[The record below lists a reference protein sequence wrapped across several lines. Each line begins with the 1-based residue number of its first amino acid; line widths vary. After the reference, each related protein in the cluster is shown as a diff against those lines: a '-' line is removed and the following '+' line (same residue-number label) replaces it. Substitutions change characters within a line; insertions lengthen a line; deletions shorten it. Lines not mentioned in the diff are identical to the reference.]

1 MTDAFDYE
9 MADDTYDRILV
20 PTDGS
25 DSARRAT
32 RHGIRLATEFDATLH
47 VLHVVDER
55 QYGSHTAD
63 ADEVGRE
70 QERHLKVA
78 GEEAVASVEELADE
92 EGVETVTEVTTGVP
106 FEGILDYVDDH
117 DVDLVAMG
125 THGRTGIGRVVLGS
139 VAERVLR
146 RATVPVLNLRGGE
159 TTTPTAYDDVLVAT
173 DGREGVGPAVEHALT
188 IAKRYDA
195 TVHALFVV
203 DVRNVLVDEE
213 YGPFTRANVTAM
225 EALSDLGQRATDA
238 VVRAGGERGVDV
250 TATVEEGV
258 PSRTILDVADE
269 RGADV
274 VAMGTHGRSGLERY
288 LVGSVT
294 ESVLRHADQP
304 VLTVRRTDVDE

>member
-9 MADDTYDRILV
+9 TTDGTYDSILV

-25 DSARRAT
+25 DPAGRAA
-32 RHGIRLATEFDATLH
+32 RHGVGLAAQFDATLH
-47 VLHVVDER
+47 ALHVVDER
-55 QYGSHTAD
+55 QYSSHIAD
-63 ADEVGRE
+63 ADAVARE
-70 QERHLKVA
+70 QEGRLKEV
-78 GEEAVASVEELADE
+78 GEDAVASVAELADE
-92 EGVETVTEVTTGVP
+92 ADVETVTEVVTDVP
-106 FEGILDYVDDH
+106 FEGILDYVDDN
-117 DVDLVAMG
+117 DIDLVAMG
-125 THGRTGIGRVVLGS
+125 THGRTGFERVVLGS

-146 RATVPVLNLRGGE
+146 HATVPVLNLRDAE
-159 TTTPTAYDDVLVAT
+159 ATTPTAYEDVLVAT

-188 IAKRYDA
+188 VAERYDA

-238 VVRAGGERGVDV
+238 VVRAGSERGVEV
-250 TATVEEGV
+250 TAAVEEGV
-258 PSRTILDVADE
+258 PARTILDVADE
-269 RGADV
+269 RDADV
-274 VAMGTHGRSGLERY
+274 IAMGTHGRSGLERY

-304 VLTVRRTDVDE
+304 VLTVRRADVEE